1 MPDLTPALPHIIG
14 MSALAFIL
22 SIVIVLLTAKAPKC
36 MVYTMAIIVF
46 ILMITLTILLISMGQ
61 IGGAIIILITLA
73 ILGCF
78 IYCSRDQIDVGITL
92 LKVSG

>member
-1 MPDLTPALPHIIG
+1 
-14 MSALAFIL
+14 
-22 SIVIVLLTAKAPKC
+22 
-36 MVYTMAIIVF
+36 
-46 ILMITLTILLISMGQ
+46 MGQ